1 MPALFLIWAF
11 LIQVLRLEL
20 MYDPFSLW
28 HVLFGLNESIRTG
41 VWHLKY
47 RDKSSEHTFIY
58 SMLLYLE
65 SDT

>member
-1 MPALFLIWAF
+1 
-11 LIQVLRLEL
+11 